1 GIGGDKSEGRPGTGE
16 VRLAATKHKRAEV
29 ETILVDETE
38 VGEAQRVGITRI
50 LSYESNGF
58 VERVVHGA
66 NVEVDLLIVIRH
78 VGEPFSVS
86 MVVARVATLPRL
98 RR

>member
-1 GIGGDKSEGRPGTGE
+1 MRFS
-16 VRLAATKHKRAEV
+16 LSS
-29 ETILVDETE
+29 VDETDSRWA
-38 VGEAQRVGITRI
+38 VVRVGPTSVGDIAAT
-50 LSYESNGF
+50 SQFCGAPSNGF

-66 NVEVDLLIVIRH
+66 NVEVNLFIVIRH

-86 MVVARVATLPRL
+86 LVVARVATLPRL